1 MRTRFARP
9 RSWILVAFLL
19 AIAALSSPLGC
30 ASRHDTAAEL
40 EVQIARYRTEP
51 SDALASRI
59 DASFARLDADVAEIR
74 ADAET
79 KTGAAKESAL
89 ARADALE
96 QRGAELR
103 KSYFGARVDVAAD
116 AAKNAVKQFGSKVGE
131 GLETAG
137 ETVKNALG
145 GEPDPD

>member
-1 MRTRFARP
+1 L
-9 RSWILVAFLL
+9 ILLAFLL
-19 AIAALSSPLGC
+19 LVAAVASPFGC
-30 ASRHDTAAEL
+30 SSRHDTAAEL
-40 EVQIARYRTEP
+40 EVQIARYRKEP
-51 SDALASRI
+51 SDALATRI

-79 KTGAAKESAL
+79 KSGAAKESAL

-103 KSYFGARVDVAAD
+103 KEYFGARVDVAAD
-116 AAKNAVKQFGSKVGE
+116 AAKNAVKQFGNKVGE

-137 ETVKNALG
+137 EKVKDALG
-145 GEPDPD
+145 GEPDPH